1 MVAGNTD
8 GIGRD
13 SVANWKI
20 VSNNSFPF
28 SQQKLQVLAYV
39 KWEVSQSI
47 HIDGVDGV
55 FPYGKLLAQPYG
67 GEKKVETVL

>member
-1 MVAGNTD
+1 MNRVAGNTD

-13 SVANWKI
+13 SVASWKI

-39 KWEVSQSI
+39 KWEVSTAYT
-47 HIDGVDGV
+47 
-55 FPYGKLLAQPYG
+55 FFYFLLY
-67 GEKKVETVL
+67 KF